1 MWYKSGSSGMKKYW
15 FQCQIGYLY
24 PASLSAFWKANCDPF
39 KIPESPG
46 REGLWRW
53 LSCCQIHYPLV
64 GLVFQFCYIE
74 NLANSSTKITKIS
87 QIYTKEKSQF
97 FLLEKTTNIS
107 PPKKL
112 LIPRSIHHTCSLR
125 ENGVAPV
132 SVDQST
138 IHVGLW
144 IGWL

>member
-1 MWYKSGSSGMKKYW
+1 MKVTV
-15 FQCQIGYLY
+15 LL
-24 PASLSAFWKANCDPF
+24 PDPLSP
-39 KIPESPG
+39 
-46 REGLWRW
+46 R
-53 LSCCQIHYPLV
+53 V

-97 FLLEKTTNIS
+97 FLVEKTTNIS

-125 ENGVAPV
+125 ENGVAPL